1 MLTVWRE
8 PEANHIYCL
17 GVDTAEGL
25 VHGDYSC
32 AQVLDVRS
40 GEQVAIW
47 HGHIP
52 PDTLANEVY
61 NLALWYN
68 DGLTCVESNNHGLT
82 TLVQLRHLGHPNL
95 FRKRSLNQATTKV
108 SQEFGWKTTRTTKP
122 LLIDDLGMALRNNE
136 LKIHDRF
143 TLAELRTYVRNE
155 RGTMSG
161 SPHDDRV
168 MALALSNQMRQ
179 YAFMPE
185 YSTKT
190 DDYWTVDWFMRMV
203 MNDDSDAPDT
213 RIGASTTRGSV

>member
-25 VHGDYSC
+25 IHGDYSC

-68 DGLTCVESNNHGLT
+68 DALCCVESNNHGLT
-82 TLVQLRHLGHPNL
+82 TIVQLRHLGYPNM
-95 FRKRSLNQATTKV
+95 FRKRSVNKVTNKV

-122 LLIDDLGMALRNNE
+122 LLIDDLGMALRNDE
-136 LKIHDRF
+136 LTLFDRN
-143 TLAELRTYVRNE
+143 TVNELRTYVRNE
-155 RGTMSG
+155 RGSMSG
-161 SPHDDRV
+161 SPFDDRV

-185 YSTKT
+185 YAPAA
-190 DDYWTVDWFMRMV
+190 DDYWTVDWFKNLIM
-203 MNDDSDAPDT
+203 SEKESPST
-213 RIGASTTRGSV
+213 RIGSKTVRGTV

>member
-8 PEANHIYCL
+8 PQDNHIYCI
-17 GVDTAEGL
+17 GVDTSEGL
-25 VHGDYSC
+25 IHGDYSC
-32 AQVLDVRS
+32 VQVLDVRS
-40 GEQVAIW
+40 GEQLAIW

-61 NLALWYN
+61 NLALWYK
-68 DGLTCVESNNHGLT
+68 DALTCVESNNHGLT
-82 TLVQLRHLGHPNL
+82 TIVQLRHLGHPNL

-122 LLIDDLGMALRNNE
+122 LLIDDLGMALRSEE
-136 LKIHDRF
+136 LTIHDRF

-155 RGTMSG
+155 RGSMSG

-168 MALALSNQMRQ
+168 MALALANEMRQ

-185 YSTKT
+185 FVKRV
-190 DDYWTVDWFMRMV
+190 DDYWTVDWFARLVKPEETADMHIGKHSMRG
-203 MNDDSDAPDT
+203 T
-213 RIGASTTRGSV
+213 L